1 MHKKTTEEIYDQI
14 AKSYESDYSDERVG
28 KSVEAENFFIQELM
42 PYQGLGTV
50 LDCGCGTGMFLDLF
64 NINVNDYTGIDISQK
79 MLDIAKKKYPRNNFI
94 KSDFLDFNGLYD
106 FVISLFAIPDCLG
119 LQTISKSYEMLNKG
133 GVFVSTFIN
142 KEGSYK
148 KLHCMEANNIDYNFE
163 SFTYTEIKSELH
175 KMGFTWYY
183 VLSIVDTIES
193 TDVHEMKNHLIN
205 NKHSLAHAKY
215 FFVIAE
221 K

>member
-1 MHKKTTEEIYDQI
+1 MHKKTTEQIYDQI

-64 NINVNDYTGIDISQK
+64 NIDEKNYTGIDISQK

-119 LQTISKSYEMLNKG
+119 LQTINKSYKMLNKG

-142 KEGSYK
+142 KNGSYK
-148 KLHCMEANNIDYNFE
+148 KMHCVLTFDLKMYSYRYLWLHC
-163 SFTYTEIKSELH
+163 SKRQTYIYCYLKLCDHPSREIFHSSYLRLQQILDLH
-175 KMGFTWYY
+175 
-183 VLSIVDTIES
+183 
-193 TDVHEMKNHLIN
+193 
-205 NKHSLAHAKY
+205 
-215 FFVIAE
+215 
-221 K
+221 